1 MVQREWYATHRA
13 CLPDG
18 KPANTEVFR
27 LPSSADAKGFSKEP
41 EKHSALPDDWACDL
55 APGLRELPELEYLEF
70 FSDCKS
76 WAVNRPLN
84 ELLPMDSIKLVYLDP
99 TKEWDEPRSEAA
111 VKSP

>member
-1 MVQREWYATHRA
+1 MESLQTLKYSGFPAALMPRA
-13 CLPDG
+13 FPRSL
-18 KPANTEVFR
+18 R
-27 LPSSADAKGFSKEP
+27 SIQLY
-41 EKHSALPDDWACDL
+41 PDDWACDL

-99 TKEWDEPRSEAA
+99 TKEWDEPTFRGSCEVSLKA
-111 VKSP
+111 